1 MIEMLGYC
9 GFLCDICPAYHK
21 NIKSEEDKKKLSG
34 KWFKYFGFKVSPEN
48 ISCVGCRN
56 EGNHPDEGCPVRPC
70 AIKKNVRNCAYCDDF
85 DCDNLKSRVDFV
97 ESNVNIDIEKI
108 PEEDYKIY
116 IEPYFGKKR
125 LLEIREKFS

>member
-9 GFLCDICPAYHK
+9 GFLCDICPAYAK
-21 NIKSEEDKKKLSG
+21 NIKSDADKTEISD
-34 KWFKYFGFKVSPEN
+34 KWFLYFGFQISPEKV
-48 ISCVGCRN
+48 SCVGCRN

-108 PEEDYKIY
+108 PEEDYKRF
-116 IEPYFGKKR
+116 IEPYLGKKR
-125 LLEIREKFS
+125 LLEIREKL